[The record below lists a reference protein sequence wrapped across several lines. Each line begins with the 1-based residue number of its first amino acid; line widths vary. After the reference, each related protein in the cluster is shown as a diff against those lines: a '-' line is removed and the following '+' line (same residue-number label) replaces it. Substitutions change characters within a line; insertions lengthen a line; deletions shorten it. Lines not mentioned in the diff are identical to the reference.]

1 MPLRAIGARLKES
14 FPGRCA
20 RTFVEQQ
27 GLDRAMAVASQS
39 FTALIPLL
47 ILASAALPT
56 GSQSIVAN
64 AIIAKFG
71 LTGDAARSVGLVF
84 AQSQPGSVG
93 VGSVFLLLFS
103 GVSLARRLQRMYL
116 QAYDLPSA
124 PGVRGAFNASLGLA
138 AVLGEVALLSF
149 LRSIVRTLPF
159 NWAAG
164 LPLTMVVG
172 VLFWTTVPF
181 LLLDRRL
188 PWRRLLPAGVLA
200 GLAVS
205 LYGVATTFYMPVL
218 MTTYSRRY
226 GLFGITVA
234 LVGWLLCIALIL
246 VSTTIVAA
254 EFDRAQEPW
263 ARRLRAKIGFDQPLV
278 VPESTSVDDERE
290 VSRRWP

>member
-27 GLDRAMAVASQS
+27 GLDRAMAIASQS

-56 GSQSIVAN
+56 GSEHGVADAIVG
-64 AIIAKFG
+64 KFG
-71 LTGDAARSVGLVF
+71 LSGDAEKSVRLVF
-84 AQSQPGSVG
+84 AQTQPGSVG
-93 VGSVFLLLFS
+93 VGSLFLLLFS
-103 GVSLARRLQRMYL
+103 GVSLTRRLQRMYL
-116 QAYDLPSA
+116 QAYDLPPS
-124 PGVRGAFNASLGLA
+124 PGVRGTFNASLGLA
-138 AVLGEVALLSF
+138 AFLAEVGLLSL
-149 LRSIVRTLPF
+149 LRSIVRSLPF
-159 NWAAG
+159 DWASG

-181 LLLDRRL
+181 LLLDRRM
-188 PWRRLLPAGVLA
+188 PWRRLLPAGALA
-200 GLAVS
+200 GVAVS

-218 MTTYSRRY
+218 MTSYSRRY

-234 LVGWLLCIALIL
+234 IVGWLLCMAVIV

-254 EFDRAQEPW
+254 EFDRAREPW
-263 ARRLRAKIGFDQPLV
+263 ACRLRATLGFDQPLV
-278 VPESTSVDDERE
+278 VPEGAPLEDERE
-290 VSRRWP
+290 VSRRWQ